1 MKKFIIICI
10 LIFAIY
16 KIPDIT
22 SNYNKI
28 YRLNLFEEMQNS
40 IISDKFSAKDYWE
53 FRERF
58 SPGSFTTNS
67 DFVEFYMT
75 FRITKLDLSLT
86 PLLLYKSNYL
96 NSSDNLIPNNGQY
109 QISQHKNEI
118 KGEIIKETDDILFLK
133 THENKYLLVFIQP
146 IAKMKEVNGM
156 FDYKKDESELIKDQ
170 LWLNITEI
178 SLN

>member
-1 MKKFIIICI
+1 MKKIIIICI

-22 SNYNKI
+22 SNYNKS
-28 YRLNLFEEMQNS
+28 YRLNLFEEMQNN
-40 IISDKFSAKDYWE
+40 IINDRFSAQDYWE

-58 SPGSFTTNS
+58 SPGSFTINS
-67 DFVEFYMT
+67 DFIEFHAT
-75 FRITKLDLSLT
+75 FRITKLDASLT
-86 PLLLYKSNYL
+86 PLLYYKSKYL
-96 NSSDNLIPNNGQY
+96 NSTDSLIPNNDQY
-109 QISQHKNEI
+109 LISKHKNANDREVL
-118 KGEIIKETDDILFLK
+118 KENEDLLLLK
-133 THENKYLLVFIQP
+133 IDEKKYLLVFIQP

-156 FDYKKDESELIKDQ
+156 FDYKKDESELINDQ